1 MEIELMGVKFDVDE
15 ARTGPAFFILGVRKS
30 GSSMLNRVARQLARY
45 NNYNFVDVGGR
56 LFSNNIRVSQWIRDP
71 SFAEIVRPG
80 NVYGGF
86 RNYPS
91 GFEHNRIFR
100 EGRKI
105 LLVRDPRDALVSEYF
120 SSAYSHSLPATG
132 GDDGQAGDL
141 LAERR
146 QALNSSID
154 EFVLGRAKLMRRT
167 VAEYLPLVRDINTL
181 ILRYE
186 DVIFEKAVMINDIAQ
201 HFGWAYRPKQLEA
214 ILGWVD
220 VVPETEN
227 PKEFIR
233 KVTPGDHKEKLSAA
247 TIKQLSHELADVLA
261 SFEYH

>member
-1 MEIELMGVKFDVDE
+1 MEIERMGVTFDVDE
-15 ARTGPAFFILGVRKS
+15 TRTGPAFFILGVRKS

-45 NNYNFVDVGGR
+45 NNYNFIDVGGR
-56 LFSNNIRVSQWIRDP
+56 LFSNNIRVGQWIKDP

-91 GFEHNRIFR
+91 GFEHNRTFR

-120 SSAYSHSLPATG
+120 SSAYSHSLPVTG
-132 GDDGQAGDL
+132 GDDGQRADML
-141 LAERR
+141 DQRR

-154 EFVLGRAKLMRRT
+154 EFVLSRAKLMRRT
-167 VAEYLPLVRDINTL
+167 VIEYLPLVREPNTL
-181 ILRYE
+181 LLRYE
-186 DVIFEKAVMINDIAQ
+186 DIIFEKSAMIGDIVK
-201 HFGWAYRPKQLEA
+201 HFAWNCRPKQLEA

-247 TIKQLSHELADVLA
+247 TILQLNQELADVLA
-261 SFEYH
+261 SFEYR